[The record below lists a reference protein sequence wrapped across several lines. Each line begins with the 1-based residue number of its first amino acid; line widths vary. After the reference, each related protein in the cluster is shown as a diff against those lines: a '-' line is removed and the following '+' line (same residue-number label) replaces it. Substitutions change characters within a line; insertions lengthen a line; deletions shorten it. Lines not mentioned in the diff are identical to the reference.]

1 MFLRLELKNMTSNL
15 SDDIE
20 YERATEDTKREDTCM
35 IIFFYFVSTVSIR
48 DYP

>member
-1 MFLRLELKNMTSNL
+1 MTSNL

>member
-1 MFLRLELKNMTSNL
+1 MKSYL

-20 YERATEDTKREDTCM
+20 YKRAIKDTKRKDSCVIM
-35 IIFFYFVSTVSIR
+35 FFYFVSTVSIR